1 MTRAVAVFVV
11 AFFIGVST
19 AQGHDDLSEGR
30 LEGNLLATHIMLQ
43 QILTYITERDGKD
56 VALRMVEQARSI
68 FIEARISAG
77 LNLQRELRKMVD
89 KGTRTRKQASD
100 ILSNVSAEFKAH
112 KSAGLRYLDLL
123 KASQTRP

>member
-19 AQGHDDLSEGR
+19 AQGHDDLARGHLEGR
-30 LEGNLLATHIMLQ
+30 LLATHIMLQ

-77 LNLQRELRKMVD
+77 LNLQKELRKMAD
-89 KGTRTRKQASD
+89 EGIMTRKGASD
-100 ILSNVSAEFKAH
+100 VLSNISAEFKAH
-112 KSAGLRYLDLL
+112 KSAGLRHLDLL
-123 KASQTRP
+123 KASQNRP